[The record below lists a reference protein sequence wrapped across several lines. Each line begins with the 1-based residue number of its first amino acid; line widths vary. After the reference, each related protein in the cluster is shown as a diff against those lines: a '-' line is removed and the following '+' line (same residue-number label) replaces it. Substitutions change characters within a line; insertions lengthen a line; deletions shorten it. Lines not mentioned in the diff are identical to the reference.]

1 MMKKTIILIIILF
14 TGAVFAQNLPVEY
27 KLSERRL
34 AKTSDATPKSNSII
48 DILLVEDTVWLG
60 TSRGLSR
67 SIDEGANWTNF
78 YRTKPF
84 GEDNITAVGVYEN
97 TIWASTANSV
107 ERNGET
113 LPNGTGIKF
122 STDAGNNWTEIP
134 QPLDDPGDSSITY
147 GINNLRALPVT
158 TTVNNLVYDIAFT
171 KNTIWIATFAGGLRK
186 SNIDSLIANPARKW
200 ERVVL
205 PPDYLNSI
213 KPSDTLNF
221 SLQPVAGNFGNESYL
236 NHRLFSLTAVNDSTI
251 YAGSANGI
259 NKSTDNGLSWTKFN
273 HQNQNNPIT
282 GNFVVALNYDKVQD
296 VVWAAT
302 WQAEDFNESYGVSFS
317 GDGGNNWETALM
329 GERAHNFGFVNY
341 SNSTDVLAA
350 TDNGVFRSQNLGS
363 SWVLPPKI
371 RDNQSNIT
379 LKAEVF
385 YSASSKKNSN
395 GHQIWLGSTNGLV
408 KLNESGGLWDGEWR
422 IYLAS
427 EALGGENDTYAF
439 PNPFAPSL
447 EETKIKYDT
456 GNQAKEVSIRILD
469 FDMNL
474 VRTLIQNAS
483 RNPGEQIEYWNGK
496 NDNGSTVSNG
506 VYFYRIDIGS
516 KDPIYGKIMVLN

>member
-1 MMKKTIILIIILF
+1 
-14 TGAVFAQNLPVEY
+14 
-27 KLSERRL
+27 
-34 AKTSDATPKSNSII
+34 
-48 DILLVEDTVWLG
+48 
-60 TSRGLSR
+60 
-67 SIDEGANWTNF
+67 
-78 YRTKPF
+78 
-84 GEDNITAVGVYEN
+84 
-97 TIWASTANSV
+97 
-107 ERNGET
+107 
-113 LPNGTGIKF
+113 
-122 STDAGNNWTEIP
+122 
-134 QPLDDPGDSSITY
+134 
-147 GINNLRALPVT
+147 
-158 TTVNNLVYDIAFT
+158 
-171 KNTIWIATFAGGLRK
+171 
-186 SNIDSLIANPARKW
+186 
-200 ERVVL
+200 
-205 PPDYLNSI
+205 
-213 KPSDTLNF
+213 
-221 SLQPVAGNFGNESYL
+221 
-236 NHRLFSLTAVNDSTI
+236 VNDSTI

-427 EALGGENDTYAF
+427 EALGSENDTYAF